1 MNLTYLI
8 LILAATIGGGMI
20 PMLFKRVHPS
30 LPIYL
35 LAFTGAFLFGITIM
49 HLLPEVYHELGHSA
63 GVYIVLGFFLQVFLQ
78 QLSHGMEHGHTHLP
92 AAADHH
98 HHVAVLPL
106 LIGLSIHAF
115 MEGIPLGFR
124 YEDQS
129 ALPSLMLGV
138 MAHKVP
144 EALTLITV
152 MLHAHQSKTQLWRIL
167 IIFSL
172 ITPLSA
178 ILAAQLGREFEVVTN
193 SLVYLVALVVGAFLH
208 ISTTIFYESGTKHHE
223 LSRQKVLAI
232 AAGIAL
238 AFVTLIFE

>member
-1 MNLTYLI
+1 MNFTYLI
-8 LILAATIGGGMI
+8 LILAATIGGGLI
-20 PMLFKRVHPS
+20 PMAFRRIHPN

-63 GVYIVLGFFLQVFLQ
+63 GVYIVIGFFLQVFLQ

-92 AAADHH
+92 GEGHSH
-98 HHVAVLPL
+98 IAVTPL
-106 LIGLSIHAF
+106 LLGLSIHAF
-115 MEGIPLGFR
+115 MEGIPLGFH
-124 YEDQS
+124 YEDRS

-138 MAHKVP
+138 AAHKVP

-152 MLHAHQSKTQLWRIL
+152 MMHAHQSKARLWRIL
-167 IIFSL
+167 ILFSL
-172 ITPLSA
+172 VTPLSA
-178 ILAAQLGREFEVVTN
+178 ILAGLLGQEFTVVTD
-193 SLVYLVALVVGAFLH
+193 SLIYLVALVIGAFLH

-223 LSRQKVLAI
+223 LSRRKVLAI

>member
-8 LILAATIGGGMI
+8 FILAATIGGGMI
-20 PMLFKRVHPS
+20 PMLFKRIHPN

-63 GVYIVLGFFLQVFLQ
+63 GIYIVMGFFLQVFLQ

-92 AAADHH
+92 NSAAGH
-98 HHVAVLPL
+98 HHVAVFPL

-115 MEGIPLGFR
+115 MEGIPLGFH
-124 YEDQS
+124 YEDKS

-152 MLHAHQSKTQLWRIL
+152 MMHAHQGKGKLWRIL

-178 ILAAQLGREFEVVTN
+178 ILAAQLGQEFQVVTN

-232 AAGIAL
+232 AVGIGL
-238 AFVTLIFE
+238 AFITLIFE

>member
-1 MNLTYLI
+1 MNIAYLI
-8 LILAATIGGGMI
+8 LILAATIAGGMI
-20 PMLFKRVHPS
+20 PVIFKRINPG

-35 LAFTGAFLFGITIM
+35 LAFTGAFLFGVTIM

-63 GVYIVLGFFLQVFLQ
+63 GIYIVIGFFLQVFLQ

-92 AAADHH
+92 QAHGHH
-98 HHVAVLPL
+98 HIAVTPL
-106 LIGLSIHAF
+106 LVGLSIHAF
-115 MEGIPLGFR
+115 MEGIPLGFNF
-124 YEDQS
+124 EDKS

-144 EALTLITV
+144 ESLTLITV
-152 MLHAHQSKTQLWRIL
+152 MMHAGQSRAKLWRIL

-172 ITPLSA
+172 VTPLSA
-178 ILAAQLGREFEVVTN
+178 MLASWLGAESETITH
-193 SLVYLVALVVGAFLH
+193 SLIYIVALVIGAFLH

-223 LSRQKVLAI
+223 LSGKKVLAI
-232 AAGIAL
+232 AIGLGL

>member
-8 LILAATIGGGMI
+8 FILAATVGGGMI
-20 PMLFKRVHPS
+20 PMLFKRIHPN

-63 GVYIVLGFFLQVFLQ
+63 GIYIVMGFFLQVFLQ

-92 AAADHH
+92 GTGAGH

-115 MEGIPLGFR
+115 MEGIPLGFH
-124 YEDQS
+124 YEDRS

-152 MLHAHQSKTQLWRIL
+152 MMHAHQGKARLWRIL

-178 ILAAQLGREFEVVTN
+178 ILAAQLGQEFEVVTN

-232 AAGIAL
+232 AVGIGL
-238 AFVTLIFE
+238 AFITLIFE

>member
-1 MNLTYLI
+1 MNITYLI
-8 LILAATIGGGMI
+8 LILAATIGGGLI
-20 PMLFKRVHPS
+20 PMLVKRVHPN

-63 GVYIVLGFFLQVFLQ
+63 GIYIVLGFFLQVFLQ

-92 AAADHH
+92 GGDH
-98 HHVAVLPL
+98 HHVAVMPL

-115 MEGIPLGFR
+115 MEGIPLGFH
-124 YEDQS
+124 YEDKS

-152 MLHAHQSKTQLWRIL
+152 MIHAHQGKGKLWRIL
-167 IIFSL
+167 VIFSL
-172 ITPLSA
+172 ITPMSA
-178 ILAAQLGREFEVVTN
+178 ILAASLGQQFQVVTN

-223 LSRQKVLAI
+223 LSRKKVLAI
-232 AAGIAL
+232 ATGIAL

>member
-1 MNLTYLI
+1 MNIAYLI
-8 LILAATIGGGMI
+8 LILAATIAGGMI
-20 PMLFKRVHPS
+20 PVIFKRINPG

-35 LAFTGAFLFGITIM
+35 LAFTGAFLFGVTIM

-63 GVYIVLGFFLQVFLQ
+63 GIYIVLGFFLQVFLQ

-92 AAADHH
+92 QEHGHH
-98 HHVAVLPL
+98 HIAVTPL
-106 LIGLSIHAF
+106 LVGLSIHAF
-115 MEGIPLGFR
+115 MEGIPLGFHF
-124 YEDQS
+124 EDKS

-144 EALTLITV
+144 ESLTLITV
-152 MLHAHQSKTQLWRIL
+152 MMHAGQSRAKLWRIL

-172 ITPLSA
+172 VTPLSA
-178 ILAAQLGREFEVVTN
+178 ILASWLGAEYETITH
-193 SLVYLVALVVGAFLH
+193 SLIYIVALVIGAFLH

-223 LSRQKVLAI
+223 LSGKKVLAI
-232 AAGIAL
+232 AIGLGL

>member
-8 LILAATIGGGMI
+8 LIFAATIGGGMI
-20 PMLFKRVHPS
+20 PVIFKRIHPN

-35 LAFTGAFLFGITIM
+35 LAFTGAFLFGVTIL
-49 HLLPEVYHELGHSA
+49 HLLPEVYHTLDHSA
-63 GVYIVLGFFLQVFLQ
+63 GIYIVLGFFLQVFLQ
-78 QLSHGMEHGHTHLP
+78 QLSHGMEHGHTHVP
-92 AAADHH
+92 GTAQ

-115 MEGIPLGFR
+115 MEGIPLGFH
-124 YEDQS
+124 YDDKS

-138 MAHKVP
+138 TAHKIP

-152 MLHAHQSKTQLWRIL
+152 MIHAGQSKARLWRIL

-178 ILAAQLGREFEVVTN
+178 VLAAQLGSRFHVVTD

-232 AAGIAL
+232 AVGIML
-238 AFVTLIFE
+238 AFITLIFE

>member
-1 MNLTYLI
+1 MNITYLI

-20 PMLFKRVHPS
+20 PMLVKRVHPN

-63 GVYIVLGFFLQVFLQ
+63 GIYIVLGFFLQVFLQ
-78 QLSHGMEHGHTHLP
+78 QLSHGMEHGHSHLP
-92 AAADHH
+92 GGNH
-98 HHVAVLPL
+98 HHVAVMPL

-115 MEGIPLGFR
+115 MEGIPLGFH
-124 YEDQS
+124 YEDKS

-152 MLHAHQSKTQLWRIL
+152 MLHAHQTKGQLWRIL
-167 IIFSL
+167 LIFSV

-178 ILAAQLGREFEVVTN
+178 ILAATLGREFHVVTD
-193 SLVYLVALVVGAFLH
+193 SLIYLVALVIGAFLH

-223 LSRQKVLAI
+223 LSRRKILAI